1 MMNKPMYKT
10 GGMNNP
16 NKMAQVNP
24 KKGSGKKAMP
34 KKMGK
39 KK

>member
-1 MMNKPMYKT
+1 MNKPMYKT

-24 KKGSGKKAMP
+24 KKGSAKKGSS

>member
-10 GGMNNP
+10 GGINKP
-16 NKMAQVNP
+16 NKMAQVTP
-24 KKGSGKKAMP
+24 KIGSGKIGSS

>member
-1 MMNKPMYKT
+1 MNKPMYKT
-10 GGMNNP
+10 GGMTNP
-16 NKMAQVNP
+16 NKMAKVTP
-24 KKGSGKKAMP
+24 KKGSGKKAMS